1 MLEQKELFLKII
13 LRVILSGN
21 TKLNNKRIRN
31 EQNRTIQHTYGNFK

>member
-1 MLEQKELFLKII
+1 MLEQKELFLQII

-31 EQNRTIQHTYGNFK
+31 EQNRTI